1 VGYPLDPSPEQMR
14 DMGTAALDYVIDFY
28 RGLPDVPAMNAEGA
42 LDLARELRGAP
53 PEEGLPWD
61 RVFGDFTRAA
71 ELVYE
76 TAGPGYLPFVPGGG
90 FFTAALADFLA
101 AATNRWANLW
111 APSPAL
117 VQMELNAI
125 RWIADRFGYDAEA
138 RGILTSGGSM
148 SNLSGI
154 VTARRAKLGEDFLD
168 GTYYV
173 TDQAHASVSKAAG
186 IAGFSAR
193 NVRIVPT
200 DAELRM
206 DPGALREMIAA
217 DRAAGRRPFLVV
229 PAAGTTNTGAVDPIE
244 DVVAIARDED
254 LWVHVD
260 GAYGG
265 FFQLTE
271 EGRARFRGIEDADSI
286 VLDPHKGLFLP
297 YGIGCLIVR
306 DGRKLREAHF
316 ASGEYLQDMPPEGEL
331 PNFTEYSPELSRDFR
346 GIRLWLPLQL
356 HGVRAFREA
365 LQEKLELARF
375 LHAGLAEDEAIEVP
389 WEPQLSVVAFRLSG
403 ANDVDHQRFL
413 DRINASKRVMLSSTL
428 IRGRYTVR
436 ACILNHRTH
445 RDRIDEAIEIVRK
458 AAAEA

>member
-14 DMGTAALDYVIDFY
+14 EMGLAALEYVIDFY
-28 RGLPDVPAMNAEGA
+28 GGLSEAPAMNDEGGLA
-42 LDLARELRGAP
+42 LARELKGAP
-53 PEEGLPWD
+53 PEEGLGWES
-61 RVFGDFTRAA
+61 VFGDFRRASA
-71 ELVYE
+71 AVFE

-90 FFTAALADFLA
+90 FFTAALADFLS

-117 VQMELNAI
+117 VQMEQNAI
-125 RWIADRFGYDAEA
+125 RWIADRFGHGPDS

-168 GTYYV
+168 GVYYV
-173 TDQAHASVSKAAG
+173 TDQAHASVSKAAS
-186 IAGFSAR
+186 IAGFSPR

-200 DAELRM
+200 DPELRM
-206 DPGALREMIAA
+206 DPDALLQMVNE
-217 DRAAGRRPFLVV
+217 DRAAGHRPFLVV
-229 PAAGTTNTGAVDPIE
+229 PSAGTTNTGAIDPIG
-244 DVVAIARDED
+244 DVVEVARQQD

-265 FFQLTE
+265 FFQLTDA
-271 EGRARFRGIEDADSI
+271 GRERFAGIEEADSI

-306 DGRKLREAHF
+306 DGARLREAHF
-316 ASGEYLQDMPPEGEL
+316 ATGEYLQDMPPEDEL

-356 HGVRAFREA
+356 HGVRPFREA
-365 LQEKLELARF
+365 LQEKLELARMMADAF
-375 LHAGLAEDEAIEVP
+375 GGDDAIDVP
-389 WEPQLSVVAFRLSG
+389 WDPQLSVVAFRLADG
-403 ANDVDHQRFL
+403 DDAAQARFL
-413 DRINASKRVMLSSTL
+413 DRINASKRVMMSSTM
-428 IRGRYTVR
+428 IRGRYLIR

>member
-14 DMGTAALDYVIDFY
+14 VMGTAALDYVIDFY
-28 RGLPDVPAMNAEGA
+28 RGLPDAPAMNAEGA
-42 LDLARELRGAP
+42 LDLAREFRGAP
-53 PEEGLPWD
+53 PEEGLAWD

-71 ELVYE
+71 EFVYE

-90 FFTAALADFLA
+90 FFSAALADFLA

-125 RWIADRFGYDAEA
+125 RWIADRFGFGAEA

-154 VTARRAKLGEDFLD
+154 VTARKAKLGEDFLD

-173 TDQAHASVSKAAG
+173 TDQAHASVAKAAG
-186 IAGFSAR
+186 IAGFSPR

-206 DPGALREMIAA
+206 DPGALRELIAA

-271 EGRARFRGIEDADSI
+271 EGRERFRGIEDADSI

-306 DGRKLREAHF
+306 DGAKLREAHF
-316 ASGEYLQDMPPEGEL
+316 ASGEYLQDLPPEDEL

-365 LQEKLELARF
+365 LEEKLELARF
-375 LHAGLAEDEAIEVP
+375 LYAGLSADEAIEVL
-389 WEPQLSVVAFRLSG
+389 WEPQLSVVTFRLAG
-403 ANDVDHQRFL
+403 ANDAGHQRFL
-413 DRINASKRVMLSSTL
+413 DRINASKRVMLSSSM
-428 IRGRYTVR
+428 IRGRYIVR